1 MRWILVFIF
10 LYLIPLII
18 LFRNYKNF
26 KRSCIYGSM
35 YVVLATTIVI
45 SNVYISGLNSIKE
58 SMYYQNY
65 ALDSRYQDKYDS
77 NFEEEEEVKKEPKE
91 EPEDA
96 FIDKQASN
104 ITNRYNEYNNKIS
117 KDTNDKEFKDES
129 DDRVSSDL
137 ENIYNFKKEVYS
149 IERQALM
156 PMRDC
161 MPYTKDISKNI
172 KRLDSIKKDIVY
184 ARDMCREVVSEYENM
199 EIQGLSDDKYTKV
212 LYNARDDVKKTYEL
226 REKAM
231 NSAIKLVD
239 TKSPKYIGQ
248 ITEYLDLSD
257 KHIDSF
263 KVRVEDL
270 KQKVQQDQNK

>member
-104 ITNRYNEYNNKIS
+104 ITNRDNEYNNKIS

-129 DDRVSSDL
+129 DDRVSSNL

-257 KHIDSF
+257 KHIESF
-263 KVRVEDL
+263 KERVEDL

>member
-65 ALDSRYQDKYDS
+65 ALDSGYQDKYDS

-91 EPEDA
+91 EPKDA

-104 ITNRYNEYNNKIS
+104 ITNKDNEYNNKIS

-257 KHIDSF
+257 KHIESF
-263 KVRVEDL
+263 KERVEDL

>member
-104 ITNRYNEYNNKIS
+104 ITNRDNEYNNKIS

-257 KHIDSF
+257 KHIESF

>member
-65 ALDSRYQDKYDS
+65 ALDSGYQDKYDS

-104 ITNRYNEYNNKIS
+104 ITNKDNEYNNKIS

-257 KHIDSF
+257 KHIESF
-263 KVRVEDL
+263 KERVEDL

>member
-91 EPEDA
+91 EQEDA

-104 ITNRYNEYNNKIS
+104 ITNRDNEYNNKIS

-257 KHIDSF
+257 KHIESF
-263 KVRVEDL
+263 KERVEDL

>member
-104 ITNRYNEYNNKIS
+104 ITNRDNEYNNKIS

>member
-65 ALDSRYQDKYDS
+65 ALDSRYKDKYDS

-104 ITNRYNEYNNKIS
+104 ITNRDNEYNNKIS

-257 KHIDSF
+257 KHIESF

>member
-91 EPEDA
+91 EQEDA

-104 ITNRYNEYNNKIS
+104 ITNRDNEYNNKIS

-257 KHIDSF
+257 KHIESF

>member
-104 ITNRYNEYNNKIS
+104 ITNRDNEYNNKIS

-129 DDRVSSDL
+129 DDRVSSNL

-257 KHIDSF
+257 KHIESF

>member
-91 EPEDA
+91 EPKDA

-104 ITNRYNEYNNKIS
+104 ITNKDNEYNNKIS

-257 KHIDSF
+257 KHIESF
-263 KVRVEDL
+263 KERVEDL

>member
-104 ITNRYNEYNNKIS
+104 ITNRDNEYNNKIS

-129 DDRVSSDL
+129 DDRLSSDL

-257 KHIDSF
+257 KHIESF
-263 KVRVEDL
+263 KERVEDL

>member
-257 KHIDSF
+257 KHIESF

>member
-257 KHIDSF
+257 KHIESF
-263 KVRVEDL
+263 KERVEDL

>member
-77 NFEEEEEVKKEPKE
+77 NFEEEEELKEELKE
-91 EPEDA
+91 EPKDA

-104 ITNRYNEYNNKIS
+104 ITNRDDEYNNKIS

-129 DDRVSSDL
+129 DDSVSSDL

-257 KHIDSF
+257 KHIESF

>member
-104 ITNRYNEYNNKIS
+104 ITNRDNEYNNKIS

-257 KHIDSF
+257 KHIESF
-263 KVRVEDL
+263 KERVEDL